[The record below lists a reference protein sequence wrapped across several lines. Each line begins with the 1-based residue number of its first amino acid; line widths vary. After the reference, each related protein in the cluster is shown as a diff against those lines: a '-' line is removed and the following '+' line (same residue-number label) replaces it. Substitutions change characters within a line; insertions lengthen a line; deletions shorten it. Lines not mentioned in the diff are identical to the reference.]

1 VRARLSRWATRPRRQ
16 SWLVLVGLGL
26 VAYFGY
32 HAVSGSR
39 GLLSWRGVSAE
50 LVADQQELE
59 AVRAERVALERK
71 VKRLRPEAL
80 DPDLIDEL
88 ARRQLSFVEPLD
100 VLILL
105 DAKDRSK

>member
-1 VRARLSRWATRPRRQ
+1 MGARLSRWIRRLRRLH
-16 SWLVLVGLGL
+16 SLALVGLGL

-39 GLLSWRGVSAE
+39 GLLAWREVSTE
-50 LVADQQELE
+50 LAAGQQELD
-59 AVRAERVALERK
+59 AVRAERGALESK
-71 VKRLRPEAL
+71 VERLRPESL

-88 ARRQLSFVEPLD
+88 ARKQLSFVEPLD

-105 DAKDRSK
+105 DAKDGSK

>member
-1 VRARLSRWATRPRRQ
+1 MRPRLPRWRRPRRQ
-16 SWLVLVGLGL
+16 DWLALVGLGL

-39 GLLSWRGVSAE
+39 GLLAWREVSAE
-50 LVADQQELE
+50 LAIEQRQLD
-59 AVRAERVALERK
+59 AVRAERMALEHK
-71 VKRLRPEAL
+71 VERLRPDSL

-105 DAKDRSK
+105 DPRDGSK

>member
-1 VRARLSRWATRPRRQ
+1 MAGRSSRWSWRLRRQ
-16 SWLVLVGLGL
+16 YLLAVVGLGL

-39 GLLSWRGVSAE
+39 GLLAWRAVSAE
-50 LVADQQELE
+50 LADRQRELD
-59 AVRAERVALERK
+59 AARAERQALERK
-71 VKRLRPEAL
+71 VERLRPESL

-100 VLILL
+100 VLILP
-105 DAKDRSK
+105 DVKDGSK

>member
-1 VRARLSRWATRPRRQ
+1 MLARLGRSTWRPRRQ
-16 SWLVLVGLGL
+16 HWLALLGLSL

-39 GLLSWRGVSAE
+39 GLVAWREVSAG
-50 LVADQQELE
+50 LVASRQQLD
-59 AVRAERVALERK
+59 AVRAERAALERR
-71 VKRLRPEAL
+71 VERLRPESL

-105 DAKDRSK
+105 DGDDRSK